1 MIPDKLLIGCRRVI
15 SSLDCTYSDNYATIT
30 NVNIN
35 FNNYN
40 GLLSNHTPQQLWKA
54 SRESGLANL
63 TWDEFS
69 GAVVSSAT
77 LDASGNFVIGQQFRS
92 PYEGVGA
99 YTVTGISGGPSY
111 SSPGIGL
118 TPTTGSLLCLEF
130 GKDIQ
135 LTEDYLAPG
144 SLGQFHLLVTLSVY
158 NNEPYQWSAN
168 QWELFIIPLNSGIY
182 AIERGVANLYT
193 GLLTKADVLAASEGQ
208 EAYTRGTIKRMVGG
222 GFLDTLK
229 SSLHWISSK
238 LPMVKQALSHIN
250 HPIAQTGAKVLD
262 AVGYGKV
269 KSKLDNRI
277 M

>member
-15 SSLDCTYSDNYATIT
+15 SSMDCTYSDNYATIT

-40 GLLSNHTPQQLWKA
+40 GLLSNATPQQLWKM

-63 TWDEFS
+63 TWEEFS
-69 GAVVSSAT
+69 GAVVSGGSG
-77 LDASGNFVIGQQFRS
+77 DGSGNLLVGQQLRT

-99 YTVTGISGGPSY
+99 YTYTGTSTNFNT
-111 SSPGIGL
+111 PGIAL

-158 NNEPYQWSAN
+158 NNEPYQWPAN
-168 QWELFIIPLNSGIY
+168 GWELFIIPLNSGIY

-208 EAYTRGTIKRMVGG
+208 EAYTRGTIKRMV
-222 GFLDTLK
+222 
-229 SSLHWISSK
+229 
-238 LPMVKQALSHIN
+238 
-250 HPIAQTGAKVLD
+250 
-262 AVGYGKV
+262 
-269 KSKLDNRI
+269 
-277 M
+277 